1 MKPLTILANKYQSD
15 KGTEYSSKHGF
26 SDIYD
31 DYFINFKNQ
40 SINILEI
47 GAHDGSSL
55 KMWYEYFPNAI
66 IVGLDIDDKT
76 QFNNDRTSCG
86 ILDQSKK
93 EHLEYFIKNTNI
105 KFDIIL
111 DDGSHH
117 ISDQQITFGY
127 LFPLLNPSGIYVIED
142 LHTSLCEPGTMVYG
156 RSIENNPEKNNTTLY
171 YLNNPS
177 YNSIYLTQEQN
188 QYIQEN
194 IQSVKIF
201 ESDNEYV
208 PHDYKHKSITSIII
222 KK

>member
-31 DYFINFKNQ
+31 DYFISFKNKL
-40 SINILEI
+40 INILEI
-47 GAHDGSSL
+47 GVHDGSSL
-55 KMWYEYFPNAI
+55 KMWYEYFPNANI
-66 IVGLDIDDKT
+66 IGLDIDDKA
-76 QFNNDRTSCG
+76 QFNNDRISCG
-86 ILDQSKK
+86 ILDQSEKD
-93 EHLEYFIKNTNI
+93 HLEYFVKNTDV

-117 ISDQQITFGY
+117 ISDQQITFGH
-127 LFPLLNPSGIYVIED
+127 LFPLLNSSGIYIIED
-142 LHTSLCEPGTMVYG
+142 LHTSLCEPDTMVYG
-156 RSIENNPEKNNTTLY
+156 RFIENNLEKTNTTLY
-171 YLNNPS
+171 YLNNSP
-177 YNSIYLTQEQN
+177 YNSTYLTQEQN

-201 ESDNEYV
+201 ESYNEYV
-208 PHDYKHKSITSIII
+208 PHDYKHKSITSVII